1 MSTKFGSFRA
11 LPSPSF
17 KKSSKLP
24 VNAEMTQYRN
34 VRETMAIHQV
44 GGATVCAILNT
55 TVL

>member
-44 GGATVCAILNT
+44 GGAVIHAVRNT
-55 TVL
+55 TML